1 MLKFVLQWRDMRRA
15 RKALSAM
22 LKERH
27 RLRLH
32 SFILFFWTVF
42 AGTLVSHALR
52 QAGMYSLS
60 ERYAL
65 ACGVGYGAFLLGVR
79 VWLWHVEALRE
90 EHEREGLSLGDV
102 PDLIEMGVDGAELIG
117 GTVEG
122 LGESAGPIGG
132 EGIAVLPIIL
142 IAVGATVAVLV
153 LGPEMLIDVAFEAI
167 LAGSLIGAMRLG
179 REPDWF
185 WRALAKTW
193 WVFLLAAILIVAF
206 GKYAQHRYPN
216 ATTLA
221 EVLTQ
226 ASAHRQGK

>member
-15 RKALSAM
+15 RKALSTM

-27 RLRLH
+27 PLRLH
-32 SFILFFWTVF
+32 SFMLFFWTVF
-42 AGTLVSHALR
+42 AGTLVSHALP
-52 QAGMYSLS
+52 QVGMYSLS

-65 ACGVGYGAFLLGVR
+65 ACGIGYGAFLLGVR

-90 EHEREGLSLGDV
+90 ELEGEDQSLGYV
-102 PDLIEMGVDGAELIG
+102 PDLIEMSVDGAELIG

-122 LGESAGPIGG
+122 LGESAGAISG
-132 EGIAVLPIIL
+132 EGVAVLPIIL
-142 IAVGATVAVLV
+142 IAVGATIAVLV
-153 LGPEMLIDVAFEAI
+153 LGPEILIDAAFEAI

-185 WRALAKTW
+185 WRVLVKTW
-193 WVFLLAAILIVAF
+193 WVFLLAAALTVAF
-206 GKYAQHRYPN
+206 GNYAQHRYPN
-216 ATTLA
+216 ATTLS

-226 ASAHRQGK
+226 AAAHRQAK